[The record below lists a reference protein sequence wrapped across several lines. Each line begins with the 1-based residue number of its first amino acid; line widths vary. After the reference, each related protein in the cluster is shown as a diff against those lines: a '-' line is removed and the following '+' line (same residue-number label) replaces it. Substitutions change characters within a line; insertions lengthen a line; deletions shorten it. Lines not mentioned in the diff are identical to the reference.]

1 MQISLRRTV
10 LKDDA
15 KHLRKVPPT
24 PKNILSARCNFK
36 LTNVISSS
44 KIILWGR
51 VTFCLI
57 FGRYAIMMHL
67 TEGRCSSGGKKP
79 FVEIF
84 ISFHPFSLSRPPWNE
99 SCVKITYLKLSKGFL
114 ILNQHCCWP
123 HYYKTRA
130 TMGTEPIKTRLIS
143 LMHLTLTQCFKI
155 NTKVTSKLWK
165 IMRLFRMVF
174 VHCGLSA
181 VALKI
186 DFIWKFRVTMVTLLE
201 NRKKMPCPICQY

>member
-1 MQISLRRTV
+1 MQLWCIWPKADVHQEEKTLLWNIHKFSSLFPFKAP
-10 LKDDA
+10 LK
-15 KHLRKVPPT
+15 
-24 PKNILSARCNFK
+24 
-36 LTNVISSS
+36 
-44 KIILWGR
+44 W
-51 VTFCLI
+51 
-57 FGRYAIMMHL
+57 IMR
-67 TEGRCSSGGKKP
+67 ED
-79 FVEIF
+79 
-84 ISFHPFSLSRPPWNE
+84 N
-99 SCVKITYLKLSKGFL
+99 LSKAFKRVFNL
-114 ILNQHCCWP
+114 KQHCCWP

-201 NRKKMPCPICQY
+201 NRKKNAMPHLSILKDIETFSKSFSIVQTDMKSFLSSWGIFFFSLIAWLNDVSVIAR

>member
-1 MQISLRRTV
+1 MQLWCIWPKADVHQEEKKTLLWNIHKFSSLFPFKAP
-10 LKDDA
+10 LK
-15 KHLRKVPPT
+15 
-24 PKNILSARCNFK
+24 
-36 LTNVISSS
+36 
-44 KIILWGR
+44 W
-51 VTFCLI
+51 
-57 FGRYAIMMHL
+57 IMR
-67 TEGRCSSGGKKP
+67 ED
-79 FVEIF
+79 
-84 ISFHPFSLSRPPWNE
+84 N
-99 SCVKITYLKLSKGFL
+99 LSKAFKRVFNL
-114 ILNQHCCWP
+114 KQHCWCWP

>member
-1 MQISLRRTV
+1 MQLWCIWPKADVHQEEKKTLRWNIHKFSSLFPFKAP
-10 LKDDA
+10 LK
-15 KHLRKVPPT
+15 
-24 PKNILSARCNFK
+24 
-36 LTNVISSS
+36 
-44 KIILWGR
+44 W
-51 VTFCLI
+51 
-57 FGRYAIMMHL
+57 IMR
-67 TEGRCSSGGKKP
+67 ED
-79 FVEIF
+79 
-84 ISFHPFSLSRPPWNE
+84 N
-99 SCVKITYLKLSKGFL
+99 LSKAFKRVFNL
-114 ILNQHCCWP
+114 KQHCCWP

>member
-1 MQISLRRTV
+1 MQLWCIWPKADVHQEEKTLLWNIHKFSSLFPFKAP
-10 LKDDA
+10 LK
-15 KHLRKVPPT
+15 
-24 PKNILSARCNFK
+24 
-36 LTNVISSS
+36 
-44 KIILWGR
+44 W
-51 VTFCLI
+51 
-57 FGRYAIMMHL
+57 IMR
-67 TEGRCSSGGKKP
+67 ED
-79 FVEIF
+79 
-84 ISFHPFSLSRPPWNE
+84 N
-99 SCVKITYLKLSKGFL
+99 LSKAFKRVFNL
-114 ILNQHCCWP
+114 KQHCCWP

-174 VHCGLSA
+174 VHWCLSA

-201 NRKKMPCPICQY
+201 NRKKCHAPFVNIKRYWNFLKVLFDRADWHEKFSFKLRHLLFFSHCMTKRCKCNCEVNIQRKTGPGA